1 MRAQARKNL
10 YDDVKGGAFVQEWSR
25 EQATGG
31 ARLQELTQRALQHP
45 MSLAEDNVIAA
56 MQAVHKTPEGGKQ

>member
-1 MRAQARKNL
+1 MTGERPPKEATEAP
-10 YDDVKGGAFVQEWSR
+10 
-25 EQATGG
+25 ATGG

-56 MQAVHKTPEGGKQ
+56 MRAVHETAEGGKQ